1 MVASARVEA
10 EVEAEVE
17 VGSEVVA
24 GYGRGPRC
32 ARACAYVLTHLAAAV
47 VVDARSLLLGTHLL
61 GGKGQWFGPG

>member
-1 MVASARVEA
+1 MASARVEA

-32 ARACAYVLTHLAAAV
+32 VRARACVLTHLAAAV

-61 GGKGQWFGPG
+61 GGKGQWLGSG